1 MTIFLIFV
9 SWLSF
14 CLYFFYIYK
23 FQKKYIFFN
32 SSILVFLFFLV
43 YYSLPILF
51 NIFFSSVYS
60 YDYRLYN
67 LNITNK
73 ENFYLSLHI
82 LIGSM
87 GFLFSLLF
95 LKSKKILDIKHIL
108 SRDYLIILLIMIFAL
123 SLIKFYFLNF
133 GNIEFTNRAEVYLFA
148 REMSIGDRLLNKF
161 VTVSIL
167 YIQIIFLFK
176 IFQYYSSK
184 KLIIWFFIFLYLLNL
199 YLNFNLQTQRSE
211 IFMQIVIII
220 IAYNL
225 FVNNLTIRS
234 MFILTISL
242 FFILISWGSI
252 REGGEFLNFATI
264 NKLGEF
270 DMIYA
275 NFIDLYRDKPSEISF
290 KTKFYDFYGFI
301 PSFLLW
307 FEKSSLS
314 IWFLQNYHLD
324 YYALGGGYG
333 FGILSESIYG
343 FGFIETFFRTF
354 ILSLTLNYLYKKYL
368 ESMSNYYEVFY
379 IILFITAPLSIRV
392 TSFSFLV
399 EFIQFGL
406 IINIT
411 IFILKKVIN
420 FKKLSKNSLHNVR

>member
-1 MTIFLIFV
+1 MTIFLIFI
-9 SWLSF
+9 SWISF
-14 CLYFFYIYK
+14 SFYFFYIYR
-23 FQKKYIFFN
+23 FQKKNIFFN
-32 SSILVFLFFLV
+32 SSVLVFLFFLI
-43 YYSLPILF
+43 YYSFPILF
-51 NIFFSSVYS
+51 NIFFSSNYS
-60 YDYRLYN
+60 YDYRLKN

-73 ENFYLSLHI
+73 ENFYLSLNI
-82 LIGSM
+82 FIGCM
-87 GFLFSLLF
+87 GFLVSLIF
-95 LKSKKILDIKHIL
+95 IKIKNILYKDYIL
-108 SRDYLIILLIMIFAL
+108 SRDYLLILLIILFFL
-123 SLIKFYFLNF
+123 SLIKIYFLNF
-133 GNIEFTNRAEVYLFA
+133 GNIEFTTRSSAYLFA
-148 REMSIGDRLLNKF
+148 REMSVGARLLNKF
-161 VTVSIL
+161 VSVSIL

-199 YLNFNLQTQRSE
+199 YLNFNVYTQRSE
-211 IFMQIVIII
+211 IFMQITVII

-225 FVNNLTIRS
+225 FVNNLSIRS
-234 MFILTISL
+234 MLFITISL

-252 REGGEFLNFATI
+252 REGGEFLNFASI

-275 NFIDLYRDKPSEISF
+275 NFIDLYRDKPSEISL

-314 IWFLQNYHLD
+314 IWFLQNYHPD

-343 FGFIETFFRTF
+343 FGLIETFFKTF
-354 ILSLTLNYLYKKYL
+354 LLSLTLNYFYKKYL

-379 IILFITAPLSIRV
+379 IILFITAPQSIRN
-392 TSFSFLV
+392 TSFSFMV

-406 IINIT
+406 IINFV
-411 IFILKKVIN
+411 IFILKKII
-420 FKKLSKNSLHNVR
+420 FSKKLSKNSLRNVR